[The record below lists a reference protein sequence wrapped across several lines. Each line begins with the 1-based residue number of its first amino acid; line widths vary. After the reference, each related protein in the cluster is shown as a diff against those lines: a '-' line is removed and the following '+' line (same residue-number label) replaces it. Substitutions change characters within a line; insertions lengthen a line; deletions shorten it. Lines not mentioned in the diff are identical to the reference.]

1 MFACHVSSIGV
12 LYFQQEVLFL
22 SVEILFCLE
31 EHMPYTVA
39 RSTLSI
45 LVSRFFLF
53 YFAMR
58 GFGGRLDATM
68 WR

>member
-12 LYFQQEVLFL
+12 LYFQHRGAIFERRDT
-22 SVEILFCLE
+22 ILFGGAHALHGRKVYLINSC
-31 EHMPYTVA
+31 
-39 RSTLSI
+39 I
-45 LVSRFFLF
+45 FFLF